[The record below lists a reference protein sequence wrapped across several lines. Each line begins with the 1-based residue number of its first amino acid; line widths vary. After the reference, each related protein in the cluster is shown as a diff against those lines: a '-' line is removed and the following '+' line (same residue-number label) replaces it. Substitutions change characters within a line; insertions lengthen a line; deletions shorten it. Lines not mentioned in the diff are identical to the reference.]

1 MRATFPAFAAAA
13 LLGLASLVAGAN
25 AAEHKGAA
33 EATGPVPGTII
44 VFGDLSVPVVS
55 GKKVRRF
62 DYAAVAISVADV
74 AKQKSLVCDRKFQL
88 ADAFLLHLHG
98 HPFTLG
104 AAQEGPAA
112 RAALLELAKQVV
124 GADVVGG
131 LELAW
136 APNPQPLTT
145 KIFGRATDV
154 LCTGK

>member
-1 MRATFPAFAAAA
+1 MFAAAV
-13 LLGLASLVAGAN
+13 LFGLAGLVADAD

-62 DYAAVAISVADV
+62 DYAAVAISVADL

-88 ADAFLLHLHG
+88 ADAFLLYLHG
-98 HPFTLG
+98 HPFTQG

-112 RAALLELAKQVV
+112 RAPLLELAKQVV

-131 LELAW
+131 LELSW
-136 APNPQPLTT
+136 ATNPQPLSKTL
-145 KIFGRATDV
+145 FGRTTDI
-154 LCTGK
+154 LCGGK